1 MAPSD
6 AIQRHPRVWQ
16 HMRLGSDPVPTA
28 QTLAQTLRSR
38 GLAHRLVNG
47 HGIIPICTLLAPHR
61 VQARQHSLTQ
71 ALALH
76 CAPTIMFMLTIFS
89 RLIRSRDPQLIA
101 PSNSMQP
108 LIKDLAPDHA
118 QI

>member
-1 MAPSD
+1 
-6 AIQRHPRVWQ
+6 
-16 HMRLGSDPVPTA
+16 
-28 QTLAQTLRSR
+28 
-38 GLAHRLVNG
+38 
-47 HGIIPICTLLAPHR
+47 
-61 VQARQHSLTQ
+61 
-71 ALALH
+71 
-76 CAPTIMFMLTIFS
+76 MFMLTIFS